1 MVDFD
6 RLITRFR
13 QFGGWRLVWQ
23 YVRMGVLWTGVCAL
37 IRCALK
43 GRSMKAAY
51 PVITERVDR
60 ILIRKYRHILDE
72 KKARYVDHP
81 ARNDEGVPKIVWV
94 SWLQGID
101 QAPDLVKVCLASQRK
116 HLPDYEFRV
125 LDLSNYQE
133 WVELPEYVV
142 GKYKKGL
149 IPAASFSD
157 LLRLA
162 VLLKYG
168 GIWMDATVFCSG
180 FGNEKLQERWDRI
193 MRSEL
198 TVFRY
203 FRRGVRTPVGLS
215 NWFVA
220 AVPNQ
225 IIVSSIFDII
235 LAYWKDYDCLVDYYI
250 FHLFLG
256 VSLREFPWIEARMP
270 RENSYH
276 SILLGDALGRTF
288 RQEEWKDLID
298 HVSIHKLNYRKID
311 EVCKNPKGYYWHILK

>member
-6 RLITRFR
+6 RMITRFL

-72 KKARYVDHP
+72 KKERYVEDP
-81 ARNDEGVPKIVWV
+81 TRGDEEVPKIVWF

-142 GKYKKGL
+142 RKYKKGL

-162 VLLKYG
+162 VLQKYG
-168 GIWMDATVFCSG
+168 GVWMDASVFCSG
-180 FGNEKLQERWDRI
+180 FGNENLQERWDRI

-215 NWFVA
+215 NWFIA

>member
-51 PVITERVDR
+51 PVITEKVDR
-60 ILIRKYRHILDE
+60 ILIRRYRHLLDE
-72 KKARYVDHP
+72 RKARYVEDST
-81 ARNDEGVPKIVWV
+81 RGDEEVPKIVWF

-142 GKYKKGL
+142 RKYKKGL

-168 GIWMDATVFCSG
+168 GVWMDASVFCSG

-215 NWFVA
+215 NWFIA

-256 VSLREFPWIEARMP
+256 LSLREFPWIEARMS

>member
-13 QFGGWRLVWQ
+13 QFGSWRLVWQ

-43 GRSMKAAY
+43 GKSLKAAY
-51 PVITERVDR
+51 PVITEKVDR
-60 ILIRKYRHILDE
+60 ILIRKYRYILDE
-72 KKARYVDHP
+72 RKVRDAEDQTP
-81 ARNDEGVPKIVWV
+81 NDGGVPKIVWF

-125 LDLSNYQE
+125 FDLSNYQQ
-133 WVELPEYVV
+133 WIELPEFIVR
-142 GKYKKGL
+142 KYKKGL

-157 LLRLA
+157 LLRLS
-162 VLLKYG
+162 LLQKYG
-168 GIWMDATVFCSG
+168 GVWMDATVFCSG
-180 FGNEKLQERWDRI
+180 FGNEKLQGRWDRI

-203 FRRGVRTPVGLS
+203 FRRGERTPVGLS
-215 NWFVA
+215 NWFIA

-256 VSLREFPWIEARMP
+256 LSLREFPWIEARMP

-311 EVCKNPKGYYWHILK
+311 EVCKNPKGYYWYILK